1 MANFPAMSIRHPLA
15 IFFLMFLAMSLVW
28 SRALLSI
35 LPGFLL
41 LIAITDVQ
49 INPFEIK
56 WRLTAREISDSIKG
70 KPYIWV
76 FTVFFLLY
84 LLSIVYA
91 VDLTEWWK
99 LTHIKLHFLMLP
111 LCFALLSPL
120 SRKEYML
127 IVLCMLITAVWS
139 TIWVQVA
146 YYSNS
151 YLFSQSLGS
160 GGSLPT
166 PINHIR
172 YSVIIALS
180 MLICAAFVIE
190 KWQIKYKWERW
201 AYGIT
206 AVYLFYFLHILS
218 VRTGLALAYAGI
230 LILVIFYIQKIKRWK
245 QIAIICV
252 LIFAPVIAYKTLPG
266 FELKVRY
273 TLWDLGKFKAG
284 EGEDYSDAERWQS
297 WRAGLVVGNE
307 HPVFGTGTGKFR
319 KELETYYKTELKED
333 SWTRPHNQ
341 WINVFTIFGL
351 FGVLVFSFMIIYP
364 MTFAL
369 FWKPPMIP
377 TLYIVQLI
385 SMLVEHPLDTT
396 FGTSLFL
403 VLTLVGLSYQY
414 GIRSDSGLEKDGDK
428 S

>member
-1 MANFPAMSIRHPLA
+1 
-15 IFFLMFLAMSLVW
+15 MFLAMSLIW

-41 LIAITDVQ
+41 LIAVTDVQ
-49 INPFEIK
+49 INPFKIK
-56 WRLTAREISDSIKG
+56 WIARPKEILGSIKQ

-76 FTVFFLLY
+76 FAVFFLLY
-84 LLSIVYA
+84 FVSIVYA
-91 VDLTEWWK
+91 GNAAEWWK

-111 LCFALLSPL
+111 LCFALLLPL

-127 IVLCMLITAVWS
+127 IVLCMIITSIWS

-146 YYSNS
+146 YYSNFH
-151 YLFSQSLGS
+151 LFSESLGS

-172 YSVIIALS
+172 YSAIIALS
-180 MLICAAFVIE
+180 MLICIAFVIE
-190 KWQIKYKWERW
+190 NWKIKYKWERL

-206 AVYLFYFLHILS
+206 AMYLFYFLHILS

-230 LILVIFYIQKIKRWK
+230 LILVIFYIQKIRRWK
-245 QIAIICV
+245 QIAIILA
-252 LIFAPVIAYKTLPG
+252 LILAPVIAYKTLPG

-273 TLWDLGKFKAG
+273 TLWDLGKFKTG
-284 EGEDYSDAERWQS
+284 EGDDYSDAERWQS
-297 WRAGLVVGNE
+297 WRAGLIVGNR
-307 HPVFGTGTGKFR
+307 HPLFGTGLGEFR
-319 KELETYYKTELKED
+319 KELETYYKTELKQD
-333 SWTRPHNQ
+333 TWTRPHNQ

-351 FGVLVFSFMIIYP
+351 FGVVVFTFMIIYP
-364 MTFAL
+364 MTFSL
-369 FWKPPMIP
+369 FWKHPLIP
-377 TLYIVQLI
+377 ALYIVQLL

-403 VLTLVGLSYQY
+403 LLTLVGLSYQE
-414 GIRSDSGLEKDGDK
+414 GINRGSSEYQA
-428 S
+428 